1 MTEQQSPKRVLLK
14 LSGEALMGS
23 TQFGID
29 PAVAQEMARQIHIA
43 HQAGVQVGI
52 VVGGGNIWRG
62 ATASAMGM
70 ERATADYMGMVA
82 TVMNG
87 LALQDA
93 LEKAGVQCRV
103 LTAIAMHEVAE
114 PYIRRRAIRHM
125 EKGRVVILV
134 AGTGNPFFTTD
145 TAAALRALE
154 LDVDILLMAKNKV
167 DGVYSADPRT
177 DPTAKKYDVLTHQEA
192 LERNLKVM
200 DASAMALCRDNDLPI
215 LVFDV
220 TSPEAITKAVTGNH
234 HLGTMVTATP
244 RT

>member
-1 MTEQQSPKRVLLK
+1 MTEHQIPKRVLLK

-23 TQFGID
+23 SQFGID
-29 PAVAQEMARQIHIA
+29 PVVAQEMARQIRAA
-43 HQAGVQVGI
+43 HETGVQVGI

-125 EKGRVVILV
+125 EKGRVVVMV
-134 AGTGNPFFTTD
+134 AGNGTPYFTTD
-145 TAAALRALE
+145 TAAALRGLE
-154 LDVDILLMAKNKV
+154 LDVDVLLMAKNRV
-167 DGVYSADPRT
+167 DGVYSADPRI
-177 DPTAKKYDVLTHQEA
+177 DPAAVRYETVTHQQA
-192 LERNLKVM
+192 LEQNLKVM
-200 DASAMALCRDNDLPI
+200 DASAMALCRDNSLPI
-215 LVFDV
+215 RVFDV
-220 TSPEAITKAVTGNH
+220 TAENAITRALMGEE
-234 HLGTMVTATP
+234 LGTLVHAGN
-244 RT
+244 

>member
-1 MTEQQSPKRVLLK
+1 MSNPSETPRVLLK
-14 LSGEALMGS
+14 LSGEALMGNAG
-23 TQFGID
+23 FGID
-29 PAVAQEMARQIHIA
+29 PTVAQAMASQIKTA
-43 HQAGVQVGI
+43 HDAGVQIGI

-93 LEKAGVQCRV
+93 LEKAGVECRV

-125 EKGRVVILV
+125 EKGRVVVMV
-134 AGTGNPFFTTD
+134 AGNGTPYFTTD

-154 LDVDILLMAKNKV
+154 LDVDMLLMAKNKV
-167 DGVYSADPRT
+167 DGVYNDDPRANPNAT
-177 DPTAKKYDVLTHQEA
+177 RYEKVTHQEA
-192 LERNLKVM
+192 LEQNLKVM
-200 DASAMALCRDNDLPI
+200 DASAMALCRDNSLPI
-215 LVFDV
+215 RVFDI
-220 TSPEAITKAVTGNH
+220 TADSAITRALLGEE
-234 HLGTMVTATP
+234 LGTLVHAG
-244 RT
+244 

>member
-1 MTEQQSPKRVLLK
+1 MSSQESPKRVLLK
-14 LSGEALMGS
+14 LSGEALMGDA
-23 TQFGID
+23 QFGID
-29 PAVAQEMARQIHIA
+29 PKVAQGMAQQIKAA
-43 HQAGVQVGI
+43 HDNGVQVGI

-93 LEKAGVQCRV
+93 LEKTDVECRV

-125 EKGRVVILV
+125 EKGRVVIMV
-134 AGTGNPFFTTD
+134 AGNGTPYFTTD

-154 LDVDILLMAKNKV
+154 LDVDVLLMAKNRV
-167 DGVYSADPRT
+167 DGVYDSDPRANP
-177 DPTAKKYDVLTHQEA
+177 DAKRFETISYREVLN
-192 LERNLKVM
+192 RDLKVM
-200 DASAMALCRDNDLPI
+200 DATATALCHDNKMPI
-215 LVFDV
+215 MVFDIKQPGV
-220 TSPEAITKAVTGNH
+220 FLSAVRGDNI
-234 HLGTMVTATP
+234 GTTVVEED
-244 RT
+244 

>member
-1 MTEQQSPKRVLLK
+1 MTNPTQTPRVLLK
-14 LSGEALMGS
+14 LSGEALMGNA
-23 TQFGID
+23 QFGID
-29 PAVAQEMARQIHIA
+29 PSVAQEMALQIRAA
-43 HQAGVQVGI
+43 HEQGVEVGI

-93 LEKAGVQCRV
+93 LEKANVECRV

-125 EKGRVVILV
+125 EKGRVVIMV
-134 AGTGNPFFTTD
+134 AGNGTPYFTTD

-154 LDVDILLMAKNKV
+154 LDVDILLMAKNRV
-167 DGVYSADPRT
+167 DGVYNADPRT
-177 DPTAKKYDVLTHQEA
+177 NPDAVRYEQVTHQEA
-192 LERNLKVM
+192 LEQNLKVM
-200 DASAMALCRDNDLPI
+200 DASAMALCRDNRLPI
-215 LVFDV
+215 RVFDI
-220 TSPEAITKAVTGNH
+220 TADGAITRALLGEE
-234 HLGTMVTATP
+234 LGTLVHAG
-244 RT
+244 

>member
-1 MTEQQSPKRVLLK
+1 MSTPSDTSRVLLK
-14 LSGEALMGS
+14 LSGEALMGNAG
-23 TQFGID
+23 FGID
-29 PAVAQEMARQIHIA
+29 PSVAQAMAEQIKTA
-43 HQAGVQVGI
+43 HDTGVQIGI

-93 LEKAGVQCRV
+93 LEKAGVPCRV

-125 EKGRVVILV
+125 EKGRVVVMV
-134 AGTGNPFFTTD
+134 AGNGTPYFTTD

-154 LDVDILLMAKNKV
+154 LDVDMLLMAKNKV
-167 DGVYSADPRT
+167 DGVYDSDPRSNPDAT
-177 DPTAKKYDVLTHQEA
+177 RYDSVTHQQA
-192 LERNLKVM
+192 LEQNLKVM
-200 DASAMALCRDNDLPI
+200 DASAMALCRDNSLPI
-215 LVFDV
+215 RVFDI
-220 TSPEAITKAVTGNH
+220 TADSAITRALLGEE
-234 HLGTMVTATP
+234 LGTLVHAD
-244 RT
+244 

>member
-1 MTEQQSPKRVLLK
+1 MSSQESPKRVLLK
-14 LSGEALMGS
+14 LSGEALMGDA
-23 TQFGID
+23 QFGID
-29 PAVAQEMARQIHIA
+29 PSVAQGMAQQIKAA
-43 HQAGVQVGI
+43 HDTGVQVGI

-93 LEKAGVQCRV
+93 LEKTDVECRV

-125 EKGRVVILV
+125 EKGRVVIMV
-134 AGTGNPFFTTD
+134 AGNGTPYFTTD

-154 LDVDILLMAKNKV
+154 LDVDILLMAKNRV
-167 DGVYSADPRT
+167 DGVYDSDPRANP
-177 DPTAKKYDVLTHQEA
+177 DARRFEQVTHQEA
-192 LERNLKVM
+192 LEKNLKVM
-200 DASAMALCRDNDLPI
+200 DASAMALCRDNSLPI
-215 LVFDV
+215 RVFDI
-220 TSPEAITKAVTGNH
+220 TAHTAITRALMGEE
-234 HLGTMVTATP
+234 LGTLVHAG
-244 RT
+244 

>member
-1 MTEQQSPKRVLLK
+1 MSSQESPKRVLLK
-14 LSGEALMGS
+14 LSGEALMGDA
-23 TQFGID
+23 QFGID
-29 PAVAQEMARQIHIA
+29 PKVAQGMAQQIKAA
-43 HQAGVQVGI
+43 HDNGVQVGI

-93 LEKAGVQCRV
+93 LEKTDVECRV

-125 EKGRVVILV
+125 EKGRVVIMV
-134 AGTGNPFFTTD
+134 AGNGTPYFTTD

-154 LDVDILLMAKNKV
+154 LDVDVLLMAKNRV
-167 DGVYSADPRT
+167 DGVYDSDPRSNP
-177 DPTAKKYDVLTHQEA
+177 DAKRFEQVTHQEA
-192 LERNLKVM
+192 LEKNLKVM
-200 DASAMALCRDNDLPI
+200 DASAMALCRDNSLPI
-215 LVFDV
+215 RVFDI
-220 TSPEAITKAVTGNH
+220 TAETAITRALMGEE
-234 HLGTMVTATP
+234 LGTLVHAG
-244 RT
+244 